1 MKLKS
6 LQILPV
12 LAATLVL
19 MSCASAPK
27 PEAPVASVNAP
38 AIPDSLT
45 KAKKAA
51 DDSRAK
57 ALEIKAEVAAK
68 ALFEQ
73 AEAGYTAG
81 TSLADKTEYDKA
93 TVSYTESDALFKKA
107 LEEATVKRNAALKS
121 LNKAETDR
129 KASEAA
135 ILEAEQAEKGE
146 AL

>member
-6 LQILPV
+6 FQV
-12 LAATLVL
+12 LAVL
-19 MSCASAPK
+19 ASAFAVMSCASTPK
-27 PEAPVASVNAP
+27 PEAPVASVTAP

-51 DDSRAK
+51 DDSRAL
-57 ALEIKAEVAAK
+57 ALEIKADVAAK
-68 ALFEQ
+68 ASFDL
-73 AEAGYTAG
+73 AEAGYGTGTAL
-81 TSLADKTEYDKA
+81 TEKTEYDKA
-93 TVSYTESDALFKKA
+93 TTSFTESDALFKKA
-107 LEEATVKRNAALKS
+107 LEEATIKRNAALQS
-121 LNKAETDR
+121 MNKAETDR

>member
-6 LQILPV
+6 FQV
-12 LAATLVL
+12 LAVL
-19 MSCASAPK
+19 ASAFVVMSCASTPK
-27 PEAPVASVNAP
+27 PEAPVASVTAP

-68 ALFEQ
+68 ATFEQ

-81 TSLADKTEYDKA
+81 TTLTDKTEYDKA
-93 TVSYTESDALFKKA
+93 TASYTESDALFKKA

-129 KASEAA
+129 KDSEAA
-135 ILEAEQAEKGE
+135 IIAAEQAEKGE